1 MELKDLLQTGA
12 NVSLTVSLN
21 DLKELFKEVVGVL
34 PTIAADSPAEE
45 YWTRKEVL
53 QRLNIDP
60 STLWNWEKTGYIK
73 SYPFGGRKRYLQS
86 DVEAIRTGK
95 KKKTDERDRR

>member
-45 YWTRKEVL
+45 Y
-53 QRLNIDP
+53 
-60 STLWNWEKTGYIK
+60 
-73 SYPFGGRKRYLQS
+73 
-86 DVEAIRTGK
+86 
-95 KKKTDERDRR
+95 